1 MLVASRDY
9 RSRGCVFSDDPHQAG
24 HYRVN
29 TVGLPNVRVS
39 TESTQPVD
47 DGVFDYLPSSPEEY
61 AAVEKKLIRRI
72 ERTLMPVMMSIIVL
86 K

>member
-1 MLVASRDY
+1 
-9 RSRGCVFSDDPHQAG
+9 
-24 HYRVN
+24 
-29 TVGLPNVRVS
+29 VGLPNVRVS